1 MVLLKATG
9 IVGSILALIAVI
21 ILFLKTLIGFIAFLT
36 GAIKIAIILLFVV
49 LILSVGF
56 MVVRGLVNSRRKK
69 DQ

>member
-1 MVLLKATG
+1 MVFLKATG

-21 ILFLKTLIGFIAFLT
+21 ILFLKTLIGFIGFLT

>member
-1 MVLLKATG
+1 MVFLKATG

-21 ILFLKTLIGFIAFLT
+21 ILFLKTLIGFIGLLT

-49 LILSVGF
+49 LIVSVGF
-56 MVVRGLVNSRRKK
+56 MVIRGLANSRRKK

>member
-56 MVVRGLVNSRRKK
+56 MVIRGLVNSRRKK

>member
-36 GAIKIAIILLFVV
+36 GAIKIAIILVFVL
-49 LILSVGF
+49 LIVGVGF
-56 MVVRGLVNSRRKK
+56 MVLRGLANSRRKK
-69 DQ
+69 E